1 MTTWLVT
8 GGAGYIGSHVTRA
21 LLAAGEGVVVVDDL
35 STGAKDRLPDG
46 VAAEIAK
53 VHDRAVVEQLIR
65 THQVGGVIHI
75 AAKKRVGESV
85 DRPTWYYEENLE
97 GLRTLLDVAVAA
109 GIDKFVFSSSAA
121 VYGEVD
127 VDLVTEQTP
136 CTPASPYG
144 ETKLVGEWMI
154 KGVARAQR
162 LAGRDF
168 GYANLRYFNV
178 AGAGAPELGDPVALN
193 LIPMVFEKLEAGQ
206 APLIFGDDYASPD
219 GTCIRDYIHVA
230 DLAEAHV
237 AAALRL
243 SRDPKAALTLN
254 LGTGTGASVKEVIT
268 TILDHTGIDLPPV
281 IVPRRPGDPVRLVA
295 SADRARE
302 ELGWS
307 ASRDLA
313 EMISSA
319 WTGWRHRHDT
329 SGDE

>member
-21 LLAAGEGVVVVDDL
+21 LLAADESVVVIDDL
-35 STGAKDRLPDG
+35 STGAKDRIPDG
-46 VAAEIAK
+46 VTAEIAK
-53 VHDRAVVEQLIR
+53 VHDKAVLRQLISE
-65 THQVGGVIHI
+65 HGVGGVIHI

-85 DRPTWYYEENLE
+85 ERPAWYYEENLE
-97 GLRTLLDVAVAA
+97 GLRTLLDVTVEA

-144 ETKLVGEWMI
+144 ETKLVGEWLI
-154 KGVARAQR
+154 KPVARAQQS
-162 LAGRDF
+162 AGKEF
-168 GYANLRYFNV
+168 AFANLRYFNV

-206 APLIFGDDYASPD
+206 HPLIFGDDYASPD

-243 SRDPKAALTLN
+243 ARDPKTALTLN

-268 TILDHTGIDLPPV
+268 TILDHTGIDLPPTV
-281 IVPRRPGDPVRLVA
+281 VPRRPGDPVKLVA
-295 SADRARE
+295 SAELARE

-307 ASRDLA
+307 ASRDLQ
-313 EMISSA
+313 EMITSA
-319 WTGWRHRHDT
+319 WAGWRHRHDK
-329 SGDE
+329 

>member
-35 STGAKDRLPDG
+35 STGGKDRLPDG

-53 VHDRAVVEQLIR
+53 VHDRAALEQLVQ
-65 THQVGGVIHI
+65 THRVGGVIHI

-154 KGVARAQR
+154 KGVARAQQ

-206 APLIFGDDYASPD
+206 APLIFGDDYGTPD

-243 SRDPKAALTLN
+243 GRDPKTALTLN

-281 IVPRRPGDPVRLVA
+281 IVPRRPGDPDRLVA
-295 SADRARE
+295 SAERARE

-307 ASRDLA
+307 ATRDLA

-329 SGDE
+329 

>member
-35 STGAKDRLPDG
+35 STGAKDRLPDA
-46 VAAEIAK
+46 VPAEIAK
-53 VHDRAVVEQLIR
+53 VHDRAVVQQLIR
-65 THQVGGVIHI
+65 THHVGGVIHV

-85 DRPTWYYEENLE
+85 ERPTWYYQENLE
-97 GLRTLLDVAVAA
+97 GLRTLLDVAVAE

-127 VDLVTEQTP
+127 VDLVTEQTE

-154 KGVARAQR
+154 KGVARAQE
-162 LAGRDF
+162 LAGQDF
-168 GYANLRYFNV
+168 AYANLRYFNV

-193 LIPMVFEKLEAGQ
+193 LIPMVFEKLETGQ
-206 APLIFGDDYASPD
+206 HPLIFGDDYASPD
-219 GTCIRDYIHVA
+219 GTCVRDYIHVA

-243 SRDPKAALTLN
+243 ARDPKAALTLN

-281 IVPRRPGDPVRLVA
+281 IVPRRPGDPARLVA
-295 SADRARE
+295 SADLARE

-319 WTGWRHRHDT
+319 WAGWRLRHD
-329 SGDE
+329 G

>member
-21 LLAAGEGVVVVDDL
+21 LLAAGERVVVIDDL
-35 STGAKDRLPDG
+35 STGAKDRVPDG
-46 VAAEIAK
+46 VPAEIAK
-53 VHDRAVVEQLIR
+53 VHDKAVLEQLVAR
-65 THQVGGVIHI
+65 HGVGGIIHV

-85 DRPTWYYEENLE
+85 ERPAWYYEENLE
-97 GLRTLLDVAVAA
+97 GLRTLLDVAVGA

-127 VDLVTEQTP
+127 VELVTEETD

-144 ETKLVGEWMI
+144 ETKLVGEWLI
-154 KGVARAQR
+154 KGVARARQ
-162 LAGRDF
+162 LAGADF
-168 GYANLRYFNV
+168 AYANLRYFNV

-206 APLIFGDDYASPD
+206 HPLIFGDDYASPD

-243 SRDPKAALTLN
+243 ARDPRTALTLN
-254 LGTGTGASVKEVIT
+254 LGTGTGASVKEVIG
-268 TILDHTGIDLPPV
+268 TILEHTGIDLPPV
-281 IVPRRPGDPVRLVA
+281 VVPRRPGDPVKLVA
-295 SADRARE
+295 SAELART

-307 ASRDLA
+307 ASRDLQ
-313 EMISSA
+313 EMIVSA
-319 WTGWRHRHDT
+319 WAGWRHRHDA
-329 SGDE
+329 

>member
-46 VAAEIAK
+46 VPVEIAK

-65 THQVGGVIHI
+65 THHVGGVIHI

-85 DRPTWYYEENLE
+85 ERPTWYYEENLE
-97 GLRTLLDVAVAA
+97 GLRTLLDVAVAE
-109 GIDKFVFSSSAA
+109 GVDKFVFSSSAA

-127 VDLVTEQTP
+127 VDLVTEQTE

-154 KGVARAQR
+154 KGVARARQ
-162 LAGRDF
+162 LAGQDF

-206 APLIFGDDYASPD
+206 HPLIFGDDYASPD
-219 GTCIRDYIHVA
+219 GTCVRDYIHVA

-243 SRDPKAALTLN
+243 VRDPGTALTLN

-281 IVPRRPGDPVRLVA
+281 IVPRRPGDPARLVA
-295 SADRARE
+295 SADLARA

-307 ASRDLA
+307 AQRDLA

-319 WTGWRHRHDT
+319 WAGWRLRH
-329 SGDE
+329 GG

>member
-21 LLAAGEGVVVVDDL
+21 LLAAGERVVVIDDL
-35 STGAKDRLPDG
+35 STGAKDRIPDG
-46 VAAEIAK
+46 VPTEIAK
-53 VHDRAVVEQLIR
+53 VHDKAVLEQLIAR
-65 THQVGGVIHI
+65 HGVGGIIHI

-85 DRPTWYYEENLE
+85 ERPAWYFEENLE
-97 GLRTLLDVAVAA
+97 GLRTLLDVAVDA

-127 VDLVTEQTP
+127 VELVTEQTP

-144 ETKLVGEWMI
+144 ETKLVGEWLI
-154 KGVARAQR
+154 KDVAKQRR
-162 LAGRDF
+162 LAGAEF

-206 APLIFGDDYASPD
+206 HPLIFGDDYASPD

-243 SRDPKAALTLN
+243 ARDPETALTLN

-268 TILDHTGIDLPPV
+268 TILEHSGIDLPPTV
-281 IVPRRPGDPVRLVA
+281 VPRRPGDPVKLVA
-295 SADRARE
+295 SAALAER
-302 ELGWS
+302 ELGWR
-307 ASRDLA
+307 ATRDLQ
-313 EMISSA
+313 EMITSA
-319 WTGWRHRHDT
+319 WASWRHRHD
-329 SGDE
+329 G

>member
-21 LLAAGEGVVVVDDL
+21 LLAAGEQVVVIDDL
-35 STGAKDRLPDG
+35 STGAKDRIPDG
-46 VAAEIAK
+46 VPAEIAK
-53 VHDRAVVEQLIR
+53 VHDKAVLEQLVRRHHI
-65 THQVGGVIHI
+65 GGVIHI

-85 DRPTWYYEENLE
+85 ERPAWYYEENLE
-97 GLRTLLDVAVAA
+97 GLRTLLDVAVGA
-109 GIDKFVFSSSAA
+109 GIDKLVFSSSAA

-127 VDLVTEQTP
+127 VELVTEQTP

-144 ETKLVGEWMI
+144 ETKLVGEWLI
-154 KGVARAQR
+154 KAVARAQH
-162 LAGRDF
+162 LAGKPF

-193 LIPMVFEKLEAGQ
+193 LIPMVFEKLEAGRN
-206 APLIFGDDYASPD
+206 PLIFGDDYPSAD

-243 SRDPKAALTLN
+243 ERDPETALTLN

-268 TILDHTGIDLPPV
+268 TILDHTGIDLPPTV
-281 IVPRRPGDPVRLVA
+281 VPRRPGDPVQLVA
-295 SADRARE
+295 SAELAQR

-307 ASRDLA
+307 ATRDLH
-313 EMISSA
+313 EMITSA
-319 WTGWRHRHDT
+319 WAAWRARHD
-329 SGDE
+329 G